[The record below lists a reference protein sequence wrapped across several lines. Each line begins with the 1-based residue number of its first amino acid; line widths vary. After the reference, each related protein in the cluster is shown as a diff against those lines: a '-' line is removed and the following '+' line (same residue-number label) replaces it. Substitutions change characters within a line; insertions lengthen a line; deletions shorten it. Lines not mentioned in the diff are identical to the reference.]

1 MLLDPVSFQWIN
13 LTVMKAAEGGMTEPG
28 LCHRY
33 PSRLFSW
40 LTGWRRLRNSSAPLP
55 GSIEVALKLLRR
67 PSSELPVMETVKTQA
82 ACSQHI
88 VPENVNHLGLIL
100 SSNVLENV
108 LGYFGTVALYKY
120 LAMMSFQKIKIWK
133 ERVFR
138 CASVA
143 GALKRA
149 PGLKCQTIRG
159 RRRWKIKLRYGA
171 VFIWVLLARMYAKK
185 KIWGSQTVSNK
196 EVRVVVH
203 QTVAIL

>member
-1 MLLDPVSFQWIN
+1 
-13 LTVMKAAEGGMTEPG
+13 MTEPG

-40 LTGWRRLRNSSAPLP
+40 LTGWRRLRHSSAPLP
-55 GSIEVALKLLRR
+55 GSVEVALKLLRR
-67 PSSELPVMETVKTQA
+67 PSCVLPVMETVKTQA
-82 ACSQHI
+82 DCSQRI

-120 LAMMSFQKIKIWK
+120 LAMMSFQKKKKKFWK

-138 CASVA
+138 CASAA

-149 PGLKCQTIRG
+149 PGLKCRTLRG

-171 VFIWVLLARMYAKK
+171 VIISVLLAR
-185 KIWGSQTVSNK
+185 
-196 EVRVVVH
+196 RCVVVH
-203 QTVAIL
+203 QTVAIV